1 MLQTCIERMRCAIE
15 RPGDETQAELAA
27 VRERELF
34 LEVRFAAEC
43 PGVSAAENSQ
53 TACIRDRGRQ
63 TPARDQGHRR
73 RENGMANSEL
83 LGQPRF
89 HNSRP
94 FPKSWRSA
102 SNRHDF
108 RAAWGKKKCGLGEGL
123 YLLERGVGR
132 ELAEEQALRGDV
144 NDRKLGDDVVDDF

>member
-1 MLQTCIERMRCAIE
+1 MLQTCIERMRCTIE

-89 HNSRP
+89 HNPVLSRNP
-94 FPKSWRSA
+94 GEAPQTGMTFGPPEGRRS
-102 SNRHDF
+102 
-108 RAAWGKKKCGLGEGL
+108 
-123 YLLERGVGR
+123 VG
-132 ELAEEQALRGDV
+132 
-144 NDRKLGDDVVDDF
+144 